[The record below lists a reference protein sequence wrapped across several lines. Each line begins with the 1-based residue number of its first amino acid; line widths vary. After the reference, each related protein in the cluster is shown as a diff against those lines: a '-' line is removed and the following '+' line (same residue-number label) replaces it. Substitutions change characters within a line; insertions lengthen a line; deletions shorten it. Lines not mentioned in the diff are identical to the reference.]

1 MKRLNYEQAHEYV
14 EKSPTAFWDGWD
26 LVLFTPTRAGATSA
40 RGIYRDGRWGIAMR
54 ISPNAEGNWLI
65 R

>member
-14 EKSPTAFWDGWD
+14 ERSKTAFWDGWD
-26 LVLFTPTRAGATSA
+26 LILFTPTQAGATSA
-40 RGIYRDGRWGIAMR
+40 RGIYRDGWGMATR
-54 ISPNAEGNWLI
+54 ISPNSQGQWLV